1 MNIFIYYL
9 VCSSTLFMYKCKRV
23 KINRIIAANSVLLN
37 WTEHS
42 TYLHLPKCNFIK
54 PFKNYIQLKGTTC
67 ISSHT

>member
-42 TYLHLPKCNFIK
+42 TYLHLTINATSFSHIK
-54 PFKNYIQLKGTTC
+54 FTSY
-67 ISSHT
+67 